1 MEMVTIRIWEPT
13 RSKLQLLAH
22 LHELKQVQVI
32 DDLVNRALEEFKTAN
47 PEFSARINLELSKGN
62 AQ

>member
-1 MEMVTIRIWEPT
+1 MVTIRIWEQT

-32 DDLVNRALEEFKTAN
+32 DDLVNRALDEFKTAS
-47 PEFSARINLELSKGN
+47 PEFAPRIDLEFNRKDI
-62 AQ
+62 